1 MWLLWDSALPLWV
14 YLFIYYLFTYMFISD
29 MFIYIYMYIYMY
41 LLLIYLYIC
50 IFILI
55 SALSLL
61 LVSFGRLPGPAYCL
75 GGAVPP
81 LRRSPDW
88 GILQPPYQGVAQG
101 PWPLVLLL
109 GSLSFGFL
117 YSVLSACCLGASLT
131 G

>member
-1 MWLLWDSALPLWV
+1 
-14 YLFIYYLFTYMFISD
+14 
-29 MFIYIYMYIYMY
+29 MY

-61 LVSFGRLPGPAYCL
+61 SVSFGRLPGPAYCL